1 MKKNASLFICLLLSI
16 LVLFEGCSVSG
27 SDIKKTEN
35 SIKLYLMSYTKS
47 FMTKASKEFN
57 ARYPDYTL
65 DVEYFENR
73 EEFSKKL
80 NTELLAGRGPDVVLF
95 DVNTFNSLYKILKS
109 GVFCDINPF
118 IEEDETF
125 NLDNINKVVMD
136 SGVFDGKRYIIPLE
150 YTMDAFITSEELLRK
165 NGISIDEQNYD
176 MNSLAD
182 ALKAFLQRDKN
193 TRAEFFFTMP
203 YNFHT
208 YVLASGLYS
217 VDYEKTK
224 VDFNTPEFK
233 KLLNDFRN
241 IFLKASAD
249 NESRL
254 KYGLKYW
261 EIMKGNTA
269 IANSE
274 ISSIQSTWL
283 ANSFINS
290 IFKTEG
296 KVYPLPPYNKNVG
309 YTVEPYEMV
318 AINNNS
324 KNKAIA
330 FDIVKFLLAKD
341 LQMNNTF
348 IPVNEEAY
356 EELIKKYSGE
366 ESENQSLNIKGTY
379 LNSIALS
386 ENIVGVL
393 RNYKARM
400 SKCIITDVYIKK
412 VMDEAAEKFI
422 DGEYSED
429 QAINEINSKIT
440 LYLNE

>member
-1 MKKNASLFICLLLSI
+1 MKRSSSLFICLLISI
-16 LVLFEGCSVSG
+16 LSLFEGCSVNG
-27 SDIKKTEN
+27 SDSKKTDN
-35 SIKLYLMSYTKS
+35 SIKLYLRSYTKS

-65 DVEYFENR
+65 DVEYFDTR
-73 EEFSKKL
+73 EEYRQKL

-95 DVNTFNSLYKILKS
+95 DVNTFNSIYKIIKS

-125 NLDNINKVVMD
+125 NMDNYNKTVMD
-136 SGVFDGKRYIIPLE
+136 CGVFDGKRYIIPLE
-150 YTMDAFITSEELLRK
+150 YTINAFITSEELLRE

-176 MNSLAD
+176 MNSLAE

-193 TRAEFFFTMP
+193 NRTEFFFTIP
-203 YNFHT
+203 YNFHL
-208 YVLASGLYS
+208 YVLNSGLYS
-217 VDYEKTK
+217 VDYEKMK
-224 VDFNTPEFK
+224 ADFDTPDFR
-233 KLLNDFRN
+233 KLLNDYRDVF
-241 IFLKASAD
+241 FKASAD

-274 ISSIQSTWL
+274 ISDIQSTWL

-296 KVYPLPPYNKNVG
+296 TVYPLPPYNKNVG
-309 YTVEPYEMV
+309 YTVKPYEMV

-341 LQMNNTF
+341 LQMSNTF

-366 ESENQSLNIKGTY
+366 ESENQSLNIKGTH

-386 ENIVGVL
+386 ENIVGDL
-393 RNYKARM
+393 QNMKARM
-400 SKCIITDVYIKK
+400 SKCIITDDYIDM
-412 VMDEAAEKFI
+412 VMDEAAQKFV